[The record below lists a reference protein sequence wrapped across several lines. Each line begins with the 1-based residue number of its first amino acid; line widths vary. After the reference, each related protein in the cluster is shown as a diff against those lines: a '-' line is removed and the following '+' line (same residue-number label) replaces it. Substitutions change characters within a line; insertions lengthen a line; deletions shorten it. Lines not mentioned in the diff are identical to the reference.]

1 MREEDTPSVRFRTT
15 APFSNKVQ
23 QQLNDTTSIL
33 LEQIQD
39 QQIYLCLSSTLLR
52 LAKEAG
58 APEDALKEVAHS
70 LLARRGFESS
80 NMMTLSKEP
89 LDE

>member
-1 MREEDTPSVRFRTT
+1 MREEDSPSVRFRTT
-15 APFSNKVQ
+15 SPFSKKVQ
-23 QQLNDTTSIL
+23 QQPDNATSIL

-58 APEDALKEVAHS
+58 APEEALKEVAHS
-70 LLARRGFESS
+70 MLTRRGYQSS
-80 NMMTLSKEP
+80 NMMTLCKS